1 MGTPFS
7 YLKDYYNIFDDKM
20 RQTEINNELVL
31 LRQPVHQARICV
43 VSKLIREA
51 KKLRTYRGNEKQLE
65 KNKTKSDKLLREV
78 FALKHIKDDDISTFG
93 IINFEYLQ
101 DILKNPRTD
110 EGTRAMIK
118 VARYKCLHERIVE
131 FMEKFPDYREYISW
145 KKKKRPSK
153 RKGSNSIDDDLE
165 ENPKR
170 SRKDTNTVK
179 VSTQKRG
186 NKNIDSTGT
195 TNHLQCTTRQQKKIN
210 EQSMKLSK
218 ESAEQ
223 KLEGDE
229 SKSVAKVISKEA
241 AVKRFA
247 EVLQETDRKE
257 EASEHEENNNEQS
270 SNDAGEC
277 RKSTDDF
284 FLSSDEAGS
293 SVTVISAQRNEDP
306 TSDIDHRAFKAL
318 RIRSKDEKF
327 SKDKG
332 EIGSGKDISYGP
344 SNTRKTNVTHSKQNR
359 DTRVKN
365 NPVKRNVESDSTKT
379 EDENLHPSWVAR
391 RKQQE
396 ILKQGFQGK
405 KIKFDED

>member
-1 MGTPFS
+1 M
-7 YLKDYYNIFDDKM
+7 
-20 RQTEINNELVL
+20 
-31 LRQPVHQARICV
+31 
-43 VSKLIREA
+43 IREA

-78 FALKHIKDDDISTFG
+78 FALKHIKDDDISKFG

-118 VARYKCLHERIVE
+118 VARYKCLHERIME

-145 KKKKRPSK
+145 KKKKPPSK

-170 SRKDTNTVK
+170 PRKDTNTVK

-186 NKNIDSTGT
+186 NKNTDSTGN

-210 EQSMKLSK
+210 EQTMKLSK

-229 SKSVAKVISKEA
+229 SKSIAKVISKEA

-247 EVLQETDRKE
+247 EVLQEMDRKE

-270 SNDAGEC
+270 SNDAGKC
-277 RKSTDDF
+277 RKTTDDF

-293 SVTVISAQRNEDP
+293 SVTVISAERNEDRTP
-306 TSDIDHRAFKAL
+306 DIDHRAFKAL

-332 EIGSGKDISYGP
+332 EIGNGKDISYGP
-344 SNTRKTNVTHSKQNR
+344 SNTRKTSVTHSKQNK
-359 DTRVKN
+359 DMRVKN
-365 NPVKRNVESDSTKT
+365 NPVKRNVENDATKT